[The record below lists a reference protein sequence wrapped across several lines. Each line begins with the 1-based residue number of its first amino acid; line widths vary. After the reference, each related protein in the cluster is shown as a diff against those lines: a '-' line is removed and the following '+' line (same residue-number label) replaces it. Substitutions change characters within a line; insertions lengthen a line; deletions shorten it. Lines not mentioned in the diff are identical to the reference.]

1 VRLLGWAFIILA
13 VLSAACALLLPEYG
27 IDNQLHRG
35 DWQGSF
41 GHKNGLGE
49 AMAMAMIVL
58 WSAKGVLP
66 RVVRIAAL
74 PLCAVVMLMSGSR
87 SALLVSIALRLLVPS
102 HCIVRARV
110 TTLVPLAVLS
120 LAAAAAVVFLA
131 VSNSSFLL
139 ASLGRDATLT
149 RRTEIWTAVW
159 AAISSH
165 VVLGYGFSGFWAG
178 IHGDSARVAAMLG
191 FVARRAHNG
200 FLDLWLE
207 LGIAGLFLFGVGYLQ
222 AVGVGVKLLRMSHH
236 RLAAW
241 PLQYLAFLLLYD
253 LVEGLILR
261 QNNLYWAVYAAVVV
275 SAAQA
280 ARIGQ
285 ASMAA
290 CPADAGGPLQRHEQ
304 QPGYLP
310 RRTAGRVGD
319 VHPGTG
325 RSAA

>member
-1 VRLLGWAFIILA
+1 
-13 VLSAACALLLPEYG
+13 
-27 IDNQLHRG
+27 
-35 DWQGSF
+35 
-41 GHKNGLGE
+41 
-49 AMAMAMIVL
+49 
-58 WSAKGVLP
+58 
-66 RVVRIAAL
+66 
-74 PLCAVVMLMSGSR
+74 MLMSGSR

-280 ARIGQ
+280 VRIGQ